1 MNYLR
6 KKDSDV
12 FTHHRK
18 KYIDRLSSQIV
29 WSQLSKDYVLRQRQ
43 ENMITK
49 KSFSS
54 DDSALEELISLFNNE
69 AYSDHQ
75 HVFHYQMANQM

>member
-1 MNYLR
+1 
-6 KKDSDV
+6 
-12 FTHHRK
+12 
-18 KYIDRLSSQIV
+18 
-29 WSQLSKDYVLRQRQ
+29 VLRQRQ